1 MSLDTPPDDVMMGH
15 ALDLAHAAAEHG
27 DIPVGAVIFRGTEIV
42 GTGGNRR
49 EMDLDPTGHA
59 EIVALRE
66 AGKALETWR
75 LNDCTLVVTLE
86 PCPMCAGALVN
97 ARVGRLVYGATDAK
111 AGAAGTLFNIPE
123 DSRLNHCMPVTA
135 GVRAD
140 ECKALLQTFFQAR
153 RAAGHK

>member
-15 ALDLAHAAAEHG
+15 ALDLARTAAEHG

-42 GTGGNRR
+42 GSGGNRR

-66 AGKALETWR
+66 AGKALKTWR

-123 DSRLNHCMPVTA
+123 DTRLNHCLPVTA

-140 ECKALLQTFFQAR
+140 ECTALLQTFFQAR